1 MTLAI
6 VLSFLAGLMGTNGIP
21 HFVLG
26 ITAREYPNLTG
37 NSPVRNAVGGVGA
50 FVIAGLLTFWAHVG
64 DHPLAAA
71 VAAVVGVLL
80 MSVFHARGGA
90 YRLNARFGKPV
101 PVK

>member
-6 VLSFLAGLMGTNGIP
+6 VLSFLAGLMGANGVP

-37 NSPVRNAVGGVGA
+37 NSPVRNAVGGVAA
-50 FVIAGLLTFWAHVG
+50 FVIAGLLTSWAQVG
-64 DHPLAAA
+64 DHPLAAV

-101 PVK
+101 PAR

>member
-1 MTLAI
+1 MTQAL

-50 FVIAGLLTFWAHVG
+50 FVIAGLLAWWAHPG
-64 DHPLAAA
+64 EHLATAL
-71 VAAVVGVLL
+71 VAALAGVLA

-101 PVK
+101 PQR

>member
-6 VLSFLAGLMGTNGIP
+6 VLSFLAGLMGANGIP

-50 FVIAGLLTFWAHVG
+50 FVIAGLLAFWAHVSE
-64 DHPLAAA
+64 HPPAAA

-101 PVK
+101 PAR

>member
-1 MTLAI
+1 MTQAL

-50 FVIAGLLTFWAHVG
+50 FVIAGLLAWWAQPG
-64 DHPLAAA
+64 EHPAAA
-71 VAAVVGVLL
+71 VIAALTGVLV
-80 MSVFHARGGA
+80 MAVFHAHGGA
-90 YRLNARFGKPV
+90 YRMNARFGKPV
-101 PVK
+101 PQR